1 MKSAFVGFEVSF
13 VIVADLIGLR
23 LFFLFSTFNKLKWL
37 IKNGIVEKTRRGI
50 PG

>member
-23 LFFLFSTFNKLKWL
+23 LFFSVFYAQ
-37 IKNGIVEKTRRGI
+37 
-50 PG
+50 